1 MTGDFIFIFF
11 IFEASGI
18 VRPFIHHIKH
28 HNRKGVGLL
37 PKFDSKILIT

>member
-1 MTGDFIFIFF
+1 MDFYFF
-11 IFEASGI
+11 ILEASGI

-28 HNRKGVGLL
+28 QNRKGVGLL